1 MAKYWIALIPL
12 GVVAFGL
19 VLVSHDRFTDPI
31 SMLDN
36 FEHSS
41 NAEIESSVLGTI
53 AVDNTVL
60 AADAGDQRADSGVL
74 SESTASELLKP
85 EMAKPK
91 DAHELPVLPGEEINY
106 AFKVGRLDYY
116 DFDGR
121 VDSDIGGLNF
131 KAHLTPTSEVIL
143 DIELDRPLEKL
154 ADNSTDSS
162 LNGASEANG
171 VSEEQSLLI
180 AHIDIARFTMSLDG
194 GGTVLTEEQKQV
206 MEYTVAHLTKTLVD
220 QYQDEIPYHGL
231 MAVQMMSYWSKS
243 PEGYQHGKREIV
255 SR

>member
-19 VLVSHDRFTDPI
+19 VLVSHDRFTDPL
-31 SMLDN
+31 SSLEN
-36 FEHSS
+36 AEHSS
-41 NAEIESSVLGTI
+41 NAEIKSSVLGTI
-53 AVDNTVL
+53 DVDNTVL
-60 AADAGDQRADSGVL
+60 AADAGDQRADSGVP

-91 DAHELPVLPGEEINY
+91 DTHELPALPGEEINY

-116 DFDGR
+116 DLDGR

-154 ADNSTDSS
+154 ADTSSDSS
-162 LNGASEANG
+162 LSSSDAHAA
-171 VSEEQSLLI
+171 SEEQSLLI